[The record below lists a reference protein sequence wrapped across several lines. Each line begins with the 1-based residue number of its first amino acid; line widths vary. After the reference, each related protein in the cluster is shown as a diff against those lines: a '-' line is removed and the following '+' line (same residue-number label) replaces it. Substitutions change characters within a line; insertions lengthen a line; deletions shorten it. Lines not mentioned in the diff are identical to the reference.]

1 MVPPE
6 AYTLS
11 SFAPLHTARLAPK
24 LRSPSSQDISG
35 TVFLVLNLRRSLLWP
50 QGGAQ
55 APFQDCLQGWE
66 RLAQSR
72 SLTGLAFLCLF
83 NQPPTREKSA
93 LVHCWKAEKSP
104 HPSSFRQHHSL
115 SFLRFFPLSL
125 ARAVWTLD
133 IGYILFLTL
142 LFQLTFCPR
151 RLPLSYILSVFNPIL
166 ASLWL

>member
-6 AYTLS
+6 AYCLS
-11 SFAPLHTARLAPK
+11 SFAPLHTALLAPK

-35 TVFLVLNLRRSLLWP
+35 TAFLVLNLRRSLLWP

-115 SFLRFFPLSL
+115 SFLSFFPPEAGPCRLDSRHSVHTVSHSAFPINVLSQ
-125 ARAVWTLD
+125 APFSV
-133 IGYILFLTL
+133 IH
-142 LFQLTFCPR
+142 TFR
-151 RLPLSYILSVFNPIL
+151 I
-166 ASLWL
+166 